1 MSLVLYNSLTRRKEV
16 FEPLDPQR
24 VRMYVCGP
32 TVYDEAHIG
41 NARAITAFDLLYRVL
56 RHEYGAEHVTYVRNI
71 TDVEDKI
78 MAAAK
83 ATGQTIDQV
92 TQRTTAVFH
101 DDMAALLN
109 LPPDIEPR
117 ATEYIPQMIALIERL
132 IASGHAYAA
141 EGHALFRVGS
151 YAEYGKL
158 SRRSRRDMIAGARVE
173 VAPYKEDPG
182 DFVLWKP
189 STPDQPG
196 WDSPWGRGRPGWH
209 IECSAMSENTLG
221 ETFDIHGGGLDLI
234 FPHHENEIAQSVCAH
249 NGRGPADFARY
260 WLHNG
265 MLTVG
270 GAKMAKS
277 EGNFITVRQAL
288 AQAPGEVVRL
298 ALLMTH
304 YRDPLDWTE
313 DKLSQARASL
323 DRWYRALTLP
333 SEAGQ
338 VQLTVEATDA
348 TVAALEDDLNAP
360 LALAHLHELAGTI
373 NRTSDAE
380 ERGALQV
387 ALLRGAGL
395 LGLLNENPTDWVL
408 GIRNLQEE
416 YKQHVEQRIA
426 AREQARRGR
435 RFADADRIR
444 AELAAEG
451 IVLEDKPDGTTW
463 RRG

>member
-1 MSLVLYNSLTRRKEV
+1 MALKLYNSLTRRKEE
-16 FEPLDPQR
+16 FRPIDPQN

-32 TVYDEAHIG
+32 TVYDYAHIG

-56 RHEYGAEHVTYVRNI
+56 RHEYGEGHVKYVRNI

-83 ATGQTIDQV
+83 ENGEPIEALTA
-92 TQRTTAVFH
+92 RTTAIFRE
-101 DDMAALLN
+101 DMAALGN
-109 LPPDIEPR
+109 LPPDVEPR
-117 ATEYIPQMIALIERL
+117 ATEYIKEMVALIERL

-141 EGHALFRVGS
+141 EGHTLFRVAS

-158 SRRSRRDMIAGARVE
+158 SRRSRKDMIAGARVE

-221 ETFDIHGGGLDLI
+221 KTFDIHGGGLDLI

-249 NGRGPADFARY
+249 DGRGPQDFSRV
-260 WLHNG
+260 WMHNG

-277 EGNFITVRQAL
+277 DGNFITVRDAL
-288 AQAPGEVVRL
+288 GQAPGEVIRL
-298 ALLMTH
+298 ALLGTH
-304 YRDPLDWTE
+304 YRAPLDWTDDRLYE
-313 DKLSQARASL
+313 AKRTL
-323 DRWYRALTLP
+323 DRWYRAARFTPSVQIGRALGPADDIRETL
-333 SEAGQ
+333 
-338 VQLTVEATDA
+338 L
-348 TVAALEDDLNAP
+348 DDLNAP
-360 LALAHLHELAGTI
+360 LAISRLHEIAGAI
-373 NRTSDAE
+373 YRSNDPM
-380 ERGALQV
+380 ERGELQQKLIGS
-387 ALLRGAGL
+387 ARL
-395 LGLLNENPTDWVL
+395 LGLIEGNPRDWQESVEGAFENMIL
-408 GIRNLQEE
+408 AQISARA
-416 YKQHVEQRIA
+416 IA
-426 AREQARRGR
+426 RKNRQ
-435 RFADADRIR
+435 FAQADRIR
-444 AELAAEG
+444 DSLVELG
-451 IVLEDKPDGTTW
+451 IILEDKPDGTTEW

>member
-1 MSLVLYNSLTRRKEV
+1 MALKLYNSLTRRKEE
-16 FEPLDPQR
+16 FRPIDPQN

-32 TVYDEAHIG
+32 TVYDYAHIG

-56 RHEYGAEHVTYVRNI
+56 RHEYGESHVKYVRNI

-83 ATGQTIDQV
+83 ENGEPIEALTA
-92 TQRTTAVFH
+92 RTTAIFRE
-101 DDMAALLN
+101 DMAQLGN
-109 LPPDIEPR
+109 LPPDVEPR
-117 ATEYIPQMIALIERL
+117 ATEYIKEMIALIERL

-141 EGHALFRVGS
+141 EGHALFRVAS

-158 SRRSRRDMIAGARVE
+158 SRRSRKDMIAGARVE
-173 VAPYKEDPG
+173 IAPYKEDPG

-189 STPDQPG
+189 SSADQPG

-249 NGRGPADFARY
+249 DGRGPQDFARV
-260 WLHNG
+260 WMHNG

-277 EGNFITVRQAL
+277 DGNFITVRDAL
-288 AQAPGEVVRL
+288 GQAPGEVIRL
-298 ALLMTH
+298 ALLGTH
-304 YRDPLDWTE
+304 YRDPLDWTDRRLQE
-313 DKLSQARASL
+313 AKQAL
-323 DRWYRALTLP
+323 DRWYRALALP
-333 SEAGQ
+333 SQEGLFGSTNA
-338 VQLTVEATDA
+338 VIDA
-348 TVAALEDDLNAP
+348 LNDDLNSP
-360 LALAHLHELAGTI
+360 LALHYLHELADLVHQAKD
-373 NRTSDAE
+373 DAK
-380 ERGALQV
+380 RFGWQHALREAGRV
-387 ALLRGAGL
+387 FGL
-395 LGLLNENPTDWVL
+395 LQATSEDWFRGGSTLSDLLE
-408 GIRNLQEE
+408 
-416 YKQHVEQRIA
+416 KQIA
-426 AREQARRGR
+426 ARNLAREER

-444 AELAAEG
+444 DELAAEG
-451 IVLEDKPDGTTW
+451 IILEDSPCGTTW